1 MAFKNPLM
9 GSGGSVT
16 LDSDAIPHVT
26 DIALDKTGTDPEYS
40 SSDTDGEVYTVA
52 GCDKNVLTVT
62 ALINN
67 DATDLAGDRGTIYT
81 VVAKVSSGFTAIS
94 ADMLL
99 SEIRVGSPIR
109 ECTFTTVTYVFK
121 TAKKEAAY

>member
-16 LDSDAIPHVT
+16 LDTTAIPHVT
-26 DIALDKTGTDPEYS
+26 DIALDETGTDPEYS
-40 SSDTDGEVYTVA
+40 SSDTDGEVYTLA
-52 GCDKNVLTVT
+52 GCDKTVLTVT

-67 DATDLAGDRGTIYT
+67 DATSLAGDRGTIYT
-81 VVAKVSSGFTAIS
+81 VVAKASSDFTVLS
-94 ADMLL
+94 DDMLL

-121 TAKKEAAY
+121 TAKRDEA